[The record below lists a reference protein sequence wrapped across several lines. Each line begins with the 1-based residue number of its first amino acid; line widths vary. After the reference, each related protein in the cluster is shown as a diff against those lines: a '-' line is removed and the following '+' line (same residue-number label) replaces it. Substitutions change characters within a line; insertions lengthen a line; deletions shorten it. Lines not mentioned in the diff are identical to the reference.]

1 LRRCAWSPVSMPSV
15 AQVSM
20 PSALTP
26 STSAVEVAIL
36 GRAPGRAHAET
47 RGAGGLGGARLG
59 QHGFRPHQ
67 LFGLHAGIVVGR
79 LRAIGAVL
87 RATAGLNRQQCRNLH
102 FERIEMQ
109 AVDALRLGHQLGK
122 GQREQRPHLRP
133 CPVVADLA
141 EAGVGGR

>member
-1 LRRCAWSPVSMPSV
+1 
-15 AQVSM
+15 
-20 PSALTP
+20 
-26 STSAVEVAIL
+26 L
-36 GRAPGRAHAET
+36 GAH
-47 RGAGGLGGARLG
+47 LG

-109 AVDALRLGHQLGK
+109 AVDALRLEHQLGK

-133 CPVVADLA
+133 CPVVAAWPRPALA
-141 EAGVGGR
+141 EGSACIRDIGRSSTAIGMAGAPFDIQDYHGAMKFA